1 MFVKHIQAETGARV
15 QIKGR
20 GSGFLENETG
30 REGEDEMHIS
40 ISAQTDD
47 QIQRAKTLADDL
59 LMILRVEYDKARN
72 GGGRGDYGGE
82 PYPPMGG
89 QVAAAQQ
96 GSGYGGQGY
105 GQAPGE
111 GAPPGSSEEQ
121 WQQYLAYYANMGY
134 DVNDPQCE
142 CNVRPKLTAVQQW
155 MREQQTQQAAG
166 APAA

>member
-40 ISAQTDD
+40 IVAPTDD

-59 LMILRVEYDKARN
+59 LMILRIEYDKARN

-89 QVAAAQQ
+89 NVSAAQQ
-96 GSGYGGQGY
+96 GTGFSQDQYAQGGG
-105 GQAPGE
+105 AS
-111 GAPPGSSEEQ
+111 GAPAGSSEEQ

-134 DVNDPQCE
+134 DVNDPQF
-142 CNVRPKLTAVQQW
+142 QQW
-155 MREQQTQQAAG
+155 MREQQAQQAGG
-166 APAA
+166 APAS